1 MIKIILI
8 IAMILTSNAALAA
21 QEFEYIAGNK
31 IKAKISA
38 SNVNRIEFGKIGIA
52 QIIGDESKYKII
64 VDSKAQNIF
73 LSPKIP
79 TAQTLE
85 LALVNFSGNV
95 ADLILKVEDMEG
107 QIIKISMDSFYNKPS
122 NGFLNNSAVNNKCSV
137 NTQEQEIAGMIRNM
151 IADKEGKYYVT
162 HVKRKIDRLHNIG
175 LSIEQDRIYRFG
187 KLIGARL
194 VAINRKAQGLVHLKE
209 VDFSNLFDFCLAT
222 TIDKTILLPKD
233 KGFVWIVAKEQD
245 RD

>member
-64 VDSKAQNIF
+64 ADSKAQNIF
-73 LSPKIP
+73 LLPKIP
-79 TAQTLE
+79 VAQTLE

-162 HVKRKIDRLHNIG
+162 QVKRKIDRLCNIG

-194 VAINRKAQGLVHLKE
+194 VVINRKAQDLVHLKE
-209 VDFSNLFDFCLAT
+209 ADFSNLFDFCLAT
-222 TIDKTILLPKD
+222 TIDKTILLPKA